1 MILAVEKLSGLS
13 GLFAADWRPRNGPR
27 AAGQIAL

>member
-1 MILAVEKLSGLS
+1 MILAVEKLSGLI
-13 GLFAADWRPRNGPR
+13 AADWRPRNGPR